1 MTDQKS
7 RNPIASRF
15 VLLVGALLIAS
26 VIYISY
32 VAQLGP
38 GSDTAPSAGVD
49 PELLVAFRLD
59 TDTLTLIDARSPEEH
74 AAAHIPGAINVPFDA
89 VEANASLLP
98 ADKERLV
105 VVHCKTGRRA
115 GLLKEQLDAMGYADV
130 RILPSEQIE
139 WGPDGPIGLNPG
151 GN

>member
-7 RNPIASRF
+7 KNPFASRLL
-15 VLLVGALLIAS
+15 LLVGAILIAS

-38 GSDTAPSAGVD
+38 GSDTTRSAGVD
-49 PELLVAFRLD
+49 PELLVAFGLD
-59 TDTLTLIDARSPEEH
+59 TDLLTLIDARSPEEH
-74 AAAHIPGAINVPFDA
+74 AASSIPGAINVPFDA

-98 ADKERLV
+98 SDKERLV

-115 GLLKEQLDAMGYADV
+115 GLLKEQLAERGYTDV
-130 RILPSEQIE
+130 QVLPSEQIK
-139 WGPDGPIGLNPG
+139 WGPDGPVGLNPD

>member
-38 GSDTAPSAGVD
+38 GSDIAPSAGVD

-74 AAAHIPGAINVPFDA
+74 SAAHIPGAINVPFDA
-89 VEANASLLP
+89 VEAHASLLP
-98 ADKERLV
+98 ADKEKLV

-115 GLLKEQLDAMGYADV
+115 GLLKEQLDAMDYADV